1 MLKEFFSNELN
12 RTIQFHNEDIGNQ
25 NNIFTVIVGKNGI
38 GKSRLLKEV
47 ITHYLNSNKKISQ
60 DKFPQKIIAV
70 STSAFDRFPLF
81 RRELKN
87 GLYQYNGV
95 RSPIGTGVS
104 RLINSVGY
112 GLIQNFLYSNKND
125 RKRTDKIFSFLD
137 FRDEFGLSIRVN
149 YKKLLQ
155 IKEKT
160 DEDTI
165 ELRGLIE
172 ATITRKEAE
181 EMLHI
186 FDKLSSTFGLRKEI
200 ATGYDSGFEISFN
213 NSERK
218 CYFKGIEVDDDAL
231 KSILRLNQ
239 FNITLISDVN
249 IQKKHIG
256 DLSLRKASSG
266 EQCIFSMIFSITG
279 SIKDNSLIIIDEPE
293 ISLHPEWQE
302 RFIEILSDAFSHYKN
317 CQFIIASHSPQIV
330 SRLRAKNSYVLSLHL
345 GELFSSEIFS
355 KRSSDFLLAE
365 IFDSPGYRNE
375 YVTRIAINLFA
386 KVKSKKKL
394 DSKDLETISRLRE
407 FKRLLDV
414 NDPVY
419 DLIISVEEIHEFYK

>member
-218 CYFKGIEVDDDAL
+218 CYFK
-231 KSILRLNQ
+231 
-239 FNITLISDVN
+239 
-249 IQKKHIG
+249 
-256 DLSLRKASSG
+256 
-266 EQCIFSMIFSITG
+266 
-279 SIKDNSLIIIDEPE
+279 
-293 ISLHPEWQE
+293 
-302 RFIEILSDAFSHYKN
+302 
-317 CQFIIASHSPQIV
+317 
-330 SRLRAKNSYVLSLHL
+330 
-345 GELFSSEIFS
+345 
-355 KRSSDFLLAE
+355 
-365 IFDSPGYRNE
+365 
-375 YVTRIAINLFA
+375 
-386 KVKSKKKL
+386 
-394 DSKDLETISRLRE
+394 
-407 FKRLLDV
+407 
-414 NDPVY
+414 
-419 DLIISVEEIHEFYK
+419 

>member
-1 MLKEFFSNELN
+1 M
-12 RTIQFHNEDIGNQ
+12 
-25 NNIFTVIVGKNGI
+25 
-38 GKSRLLKEV
+38 
-47 ITHYLNSNKKISQ
+47 
-60 DKFPQKIIAV
+60 
-70 STSAFDRFPLF
+70 
-81 RRELKN
+81 
-87 GLYQYNGV
+87 
-95 RSPIGTGVS
+95 
-104 RLINSVGY
+104 
-112 GLIQNFLYSNKND
+112 
-125 RKRTDKIFSFLD
+125 
-137 FRDEFGLSIRVN
+137 
-149 YKKLLQ
+149 
-155 IKEKT
+155 
-160 DEDTI
+160 
-165 ELRGLIE
+165 
-172 ATITRKEAE
+172 
-181 EMLHI
+181 
-186 FDKLSSTFGLRKEI
+186 
-200 ATGYDSGFEISFN
+200 
-213 NSERK
+213 
-218 CYFKGIEVDDDAL
+218 
-231 KSILRLNQ
+231 LRLNQ

>member
-12 RTIQFHNEDIGNQ
+12 RTIQFHDKDLSNQ
-25 NNIFTVIVGKNGI
+25 NNIFTIIVGKNGI
-38 GKSRLLKEV
+38 GKSRLLREV
-47 ITHYLNSNKKISQ
+47 INYYLHS
-60 DKFPQKIIAV
+60 DKNIIPDQFPEKIIAV

-112 GLIQNFLYSNKND
+112 GLIQNYLYSNKKD
-125 RKRTDKIFSFLD
+125 RKRTEKIFGFLD

-149 YKKLLQ
+149 YNKLLQ
-155 IKEKT
+155 IKENK
-160 DEDTI
+160 DKDLI

-172 ATITRKEAE
+172 TTMTRKEAE
-181 EMLHI
+181 EALHI
-186 FDKLSSTFGLRKEI
+186 FDKLSNTFGLRKDI
-200 ATGYDSGFEISFN
+200 TPGHDSGFEILFD

-218 CYFKGIEVDDDAL
+218 CHFKGTKVDDETL
-231 KSILRLNQ
+231 KSILQLNQ
-239 FNITLISDVN
+239 FNITSISDVN
-249 IQKKHIG
+249 IQKKQIG

-266 EQCIFSMIFSITG
+266 EQCIFSMIFSIAG

-302 RFIEILSDAFSHYKN
+302 KYIEILSDAFSHYKN

-407 FKRLLDV
+407 FKKLLDV